1 MKKEKNVTSTMGTVI
16 SISQIGSD
24 VCILWFFFWLSYEKR
39 YTEEAELKS
48 ADKSKTEV
56 AEDNASSGTTSKTTV
71 DGKDQKSKKTTSST
85 SDQDLDVF
93 LLGEDSDDGPGM
105 V

>member
-1 MKKEKNVTSTMGTVI
+1 MKKEKHVTSTMGTVI
-16 SISQIGSD
+16 GISQIGSD
-24 VCILWFFFWLSYEKR
+24 ICILWFFIWLSYEKR
-39 YTEEAELKS
+39 YMEEANLKS
-48 ADKSKTEV
+48 ADNVKTEV
-56 AEDNASSGTTSKTTV
+56 TEDNASSVTTSKTTV

-85 SDQDLDVF
+85 DQDLDVF